1 MIDGVNCGFFVQ
13 PADAALEASNVV
25 EETQTLNDHCCASAW
40 DGKVHLLDYLQDI
53 VGDHDDGEHVDGE
66 HIDGDHDD
74 GEPVD
79 GEHIDGDISDLP
91 SSSLQWLHLF
101 FPLTLSTRSCRS
113 PVSPSRG
120 GTWATRSS
128 SSHRPVKR
136 VEQQRHQGMCAIT
149 LW

>member
-1 MIDGVNCGFFVQ
+1 MII
-13 PADAALEASNVV
+13 AAPRPGMERF
-25 EETQTLNDHCCASAW
+25 T
-40 DGKVHLLDYLQDI
+40 LDYLQDI

-66 HIDGDHDD
+66 HIDGDHGD
-74 GEPVD
+74 G
-79 GEHIDGDISDLP
+79 DLP

-120 GTWATRSS
+120 GTWETRPS